1 VRHYRTTHGRT
12 PMRHEYEVFERFPD
26 GSTLFRACVTG
37 KFETQRKIQMLAEH
51 SENEFYAIDI
61 QAVEHLPPIS
71 ARKMRPL
78 ARRAAG

>member
-1 VRHYRTTHGRT
+1 
-12 PMRHEYEVFERFPD
+12 MRREYEVFEKFPD

-37 KFETQRKIQMLAEH
+37 KFETQRTIQMLAEH

-71 ARKMRPL
+71 ARNVRLL